1 MSKVIVMKDWVCQM
15 LAEGLEQS
23 DLDWSWVDAF
33 DGNNLMDAEVIL
45 TSPYTPVTREMMAKA
60 KKLKGIVS
68 AVIGVE
74 SIDEKAATELGIV
87 IGHGAT
93 LENFIGMAEA
103 TILLMLALT
112 LDMHAKEKL
121 LRENL
126 PRPKALNSKL
136 LYGQT
141 VGLIGFGRIGKA
153 VYERLLPFGVNMLL
167 FDPYAREKAEKAR
180 MVDLPTLLQASDIV
194 SLHVTL
200 TAETRHMIGES
211 ELRQMKPSAFLIN
224 TARGAV
230 IDEQALHKALK
241 EKWIAGAALDAFE
254 IEPLPKNSPLRTLD
268 NVILTPHILG
278 HTQNVMASLP
288 KAAIENIHRIL
299 AGQPPLYV
307 KNPEVLPRWQERI
320 KGLSLY

>member
-1 MSKVIVMKDWVCQM
+1 
-15 LAEGLEQS
+15 
-23 DLDWSWVDAF
+23 
-33 DGNNLMDAEVIL
+33 
-45 TSPYTPVTREMMAKA
+45 
-60 KKLKGIVS
+60 
-68 AVIGVE
+68 
-74 SIDEKAATELGIV
+74 
-87 IGHGAT
+87 
-93 LENFIGMAEA
+93 
-103 TILLMLALT
+103 
-112 LDMHAKEKL
+112 
-121 LRENL
+121 
-126 PRPKALNSKL
+126 
-136 LYGQT
+136 
-141 VGLIGFGRIGKA
+141 LIGFGRIGKA

-230 IDEQALHKALK
+230 IDEQALYKALK

-254 IEPLPKNSPLRTLD
+254 IEPLPKNSPLRVLD

-278 HTQNVMASLP
+278 HTQNVMTSLP
-288 KAAIENIHRIL
+288 KAAIENSRRIL
-299 AGQPPLYV
+299 SGQPPLYV

-320 KGLSLY
+320 KSLSLY